1 VEADKG
7 PPLNGRSDRGA
18 RERGVMDVY
27 RGHPVPR
34 PVREGESEAPCDQR
48 VSRARAWV
56 SMNEPRKRGG
66 TAELYRYITLQGE
79 QIATGT
85 SAARFF
91 RAFTQFLGAAC
102 GTQYFL
108 LHWGA
113 ILNVYFVSL
122 VSNTRLCTRLH
133 SCKSASNTHGLP
145 GRAPRRLQLVAA
157 ASARLG

>member
-1 VEADKG
+1 
-7 PPLNGRSDRGA
+7 
-18 RERGVMDVY
+18 
-27 RGHPVPR
+27 
-34 PVREGESEAPCDQR
+34 
-48 VSRARAWV
+48 
-56 SMNEPRKRGG
+56 MNEPRKRGG

-91 RAFTQFLGAAC
+91 RAFTQFLGAVC

-122 VSNTRLCTRLH
+122 CPTLGSVH
-133 SCKSASNTHGLP
+133 GYIVASL
-145 GRAPRRLQLVAA
+145 LQLPMAFLAA
-157 ASARLG
+157 HQDAYGSLQPHRHVLGSSWTFSRDILDTAVKAEDSIADRGGVIVRAHAADDSIEG